1 MSALRIFPPTDGG
14 KPVDINDVA
23 EYLTM
28 KEYACDLPAI
38 RKALET
44 AEKEETEILL
54 NTQTRYPERE
64 CYKLTITPDKMQAYA
79 KFYAAS
85 VGGEN
90 MTPQEFVHDL
100 ILRGIKCGLKKEEVI
115 KFFQKRRY
123 CEEILVVEGKAP
135 VQGKDAYIEYKF
147 NTDKKARPTLNED
160 GSVDFFHLNIL
171 NHCNKGDVLAVLHPA
186 QPGVAG
192 STIMGDK
199 IMPAEV
205 KNVTFNYGH
214 NIEKSEDGLTLFS
227 MVDGHVELVDGAIF
241 VSDEL
246 SVKNVT
252 FNYGH
257 NIEKSEDGLTLFSMV
272 DGHVELVDGAIFV
285 SDELSV
291 ENVDNSTGNID
302 YDGNVQ
308 INGNVSTN
316 FQVKAKGDIMVKGV
330 VEGAVLEAGGNI
342 IITRGMN
349 GMGKGV
355 LRAEGNIVSK
365 FLENVTAE
373 AKGYISSES
382 ILHSRISAG
391 GEVNV
396 DGKRGF
402 ITGGRVC
409 ATGSVNVKILG
420 SEMGADTIIEVGA
433 DPAVKE
439 RIKQL
444 QQQVN
449 EDMKTLQMVQ
459 PILLSTKQK
468 LAQGVRLSDE
478 QIKYVQSLVLA
489 NEQKT
494 RALEEANKELHE
506 LEEQAGDPAD
516 TVVRV
521 KGVVYPG
528 TRICIGDVSM
538 IVQKP
543 SHYCRFVRERGD
555 VKMKPF

>member
-1 MSALRIFPPTDGG
+1 MNGYFRLVNGEKMSAIRMIPPTEGG
-14 KPVDINDVA
+14 KPVDINDVV

-28 KEYACDLPAI
+28 KEYACDLPALK
-38 RKALET
+38 RAVET
-44 AEKEETEILL
+44 AEKEETEVLL
-54 NTQTRYPERE
+54 GTVTRYPERE

-79 KFYAAS
+79 KFYASS

-90 MTPQEFVHDL
+90 MTPQELVQDL
-100 ILRGIKCGLKKEEVI
+100 LTRGIKSGIKKDEI
-115 KFFQKRRY
+115 LKFFSRRQY
-123 CEEILVVEGKAP
+123 CENILVAQGRLP

-147 NTDKKARPTLNED
+147 NTDKKAKPTLKED
-160 GSVDFFHLNIL
+160 GSVDFFNLNIL
-171 NHCNKGDVLAVLHPA
+171 NHCNKGDELAILHPEV
-186 QPGVAG
+186 PGEPG
-192 STIMGDK
+192 SNIMGDK

-205 KNVTFNYGH
+205 KKAAFDYGH
-214 NIEKSEDGLTLFS
+214 NIEMSEDGQKLISL
-227 MVDGHVELVDGAIF
+227 VDGHVELVDGAVF

-246 SVKNVT
+246 V
-252 FNYGH
+252 
-257 NIEKSEDGLTLFSMV
+257 
-272 DGHVELVDGAIFV
+272 
-285 SDELSV
+285 V

-302 YDGNVQ
+302 YEGNVQ
-308 INGNVSTN
+308 INGNVFTN
-316 FQVKAKGDIMVKGV
+316 FRVKAKGDIMVKGV
-330 VEGAVLEAGGNI
+330 VEGAHLEAGGNI

-355 LRAEGNIVSK
+355 LRAEGNIVAK

-373 AKGYISSES
+373 AKGYVASES

-409 ATGSVNVKILG
+409 ATGSIDVKTLG
-420 SEMGADTIIEVGA
+420 SEMGADTVIEVGA

-444 QQQVN
+444 QQQIA

-459 PILLSTKQK
+459 PILVSTKQK
-468 LAQGVRLSDE
+468 LAQGVRLNDE
-478 QIKYVQSLVLA
+478 QIKYVQTLVLA

-494 RALEEANKELHE
+494 KSLEESNKELQE
-506 LEEQAGDPAD
+506 LQKQVGNPLD

-521 KGVVYPG
+521 HGMVYPG

-538 IVQKP
+538 VVQKT
-543 SHYCRFVRERGD
+543 SHYCRFIRDRGD
-555 VKMKPF
+555 VKMVPF

>member
-1 MSALRIFPPTDGG
+1 MNGYFRLVNGEKMSALRLFPPKEGG
-14 KPVDINDVA
+14 RPVTINDVA

-28 KEYACDLPAI
+28 KNYACDLPAI
-38 RKALET
+38 KRAVET
-44 AEKEETEILL
+44 AQKEETEILL
-54 NTQTRYPERE
+54 NTQTRIAERE

-90 MTPQEFVHDL
+90 MTPQELVHDL
-100 ILRGIKCGLKKEEVI
+100 SLRGIKCGIKKDEII
-115 KFFQKRRY
+115 KFFQKRNY
-123 CEEILVVEGKAP
+123 CEDILVAQGKDP

-147 NTDKKARPTLNED
+147 NTDKKAKPTLKED

-171 NHCNKGDVLAVLHPA
+171 NHCTKGDELAVLHPA

-192 STIMGDK
+192 STIMGDR
-199 IMPAEV
+199 IMPADV

-214 NIEKSEDGLTLFS
+214 NIEKSEDGLTIFS
-227 MVDGHVELVDGAIF
+227 MVDGHVELVDGPVF

-246 SVKNVT
+246 V
-252 FNYGH
+252 
-257 NIEKSEDGLTLFSMV
+257 
-272 DGHVELVDGAIFV
+272 
-285 SDELSV
+285 V

-302 YDGNVQ
+302 YEGNVQ

-330 VEGAVLEAGGNI
+330 VEGAFLEAGGNI
-342 IITRGMN
+342 IIARGMN

-355 LRAEGNIVSK
+355 LKAEGNVISK
-365 FLENVTAE
+365 FLENATVE
-373 AKGYISSES
+373 SKGYVSSES
-382 ILHSRISAG
+382 ILHSRIFAG
-391 GEVNV
+391 AEVNV

-409 ATGSVNVKILG
+409 ATGSVNVKTLG

-439 RIKQL
+439 RMKQL
-444 QQQVN
+444 QQQIA

-459 PILLSTKQK
+459 PILVSTKQK

-494 RALEEANKELHE
+494 NALTKANKELEE
-506 LEEQAGDPAD
+506 LQKQAENPAD
-516 TVVRV
+516 TVIRV
-521 KGVVYPG
+521 KGMVYPG
-528 TRICIGDVSM
+528 TKICIGDVSM
-538 IVQKP
+538 IVHKT
-543 SHYCRFVRERGD
+543 SHYCRFIKDRGD
-555 VKMKPF
+555 VKMMPF

>member
-1 MSALRIFPPTDGG
+1 MNGYFRLVNGEKMSAIRMIPPTEGG
-14 KPVDINDVA
+14 KPIDINDVV

-28 KEYACDLPAI
+28 KEYACDLPALRRAI
-38 RKALET
+38 ET
-44 AEKEETEILL
+44 AEKEETEVLL
-54 NTQTRYPERE
+54 GTVTRLPERE

-79 KFYAAS
+79 KFYAPS

-90 MTPQEFVHDL
+90 MTVQELVQDL
-100 ILRGIKCGLKKEEVI
+100 LMRGIKCGINKMEIL
-115 KFFQKRRY
+115 KFFSKRQY
-123 CEEILVVEGKAP
+123 CENILVAEGKPP

-147 NTDKKARPTLNED
+147 NTDKKAKPTLNED

-171 NHCNKGDVLAVLHPA
+171 NHCNKGDELAVLHPA
-186 QPGVAG
+186 VPGEAG
-192 STIMGDK
+192 SNIMGAK

-205 KNVTFNYGH
+205 KKVSFDYGH
-214 NIEKSEDGLTLFS
+214 NIEVSEDGLRLIS
-227 MVDGHVELVDGAIF
+227 QVDGHVELVDNAVF

-246 SVKNVT
+246 V
-252 FNYGH
+252 
-257 NIEKSEDGLTLFSMV
+257 
-272 DGHVELVDGAIFV
+272 
-285 SDELSV
+285 V

-302 YDGNVQ
+302 YEGNVQ
-308 INGNVSTN
+308 INGNVFTN
-316 FQVKAKGDIMVKGV
+316 FQVKAKGNIMVKGV

-349 GMGKGV
+349 GMGKGI
-355 LRAEGNIVSK
+355 LRAEGNIVAK

-373 AKGYISSES
+373 AKGYVASES

-396 DGKRGF
+396 DGRRGF

-409 ATGSVNVKILG
+409 ATGSINVKTLG
-420 SEMGADTIIEVGA
+420 SEMGADTVIEVGA

-444 QQQVN
+444 QQQIA

-459 PILLSTKQK
+459 PILVSTKQK
-468 LAQGVRLSDE
+468 LAQGVRLNDE
-478 QIKYVQSLVLA
+478 QIKYVQTLVLA

-494 RALEEANKELHE
+494 KSLEESNKELQE
-506 LEEQAGDPAD
+506 LQKQVGNPMD

-521 KGVVYPG
+521 HGMVYPG
-528 TRICIGDVSM
+528 TRICIGDVAM
-538 IVQKP
+538 IVHKTA
-543 SHYCRFVRERGD
+543 HYCRFIRDKGD
-555 VKMKPF
+555 VKMVPF

>member
-1 MSALRIFPPTDGG
+1 MNGYFRLVNGEKMSALRIFPPTDGG

-199 IMPAEV
+199 IMPAE
-205 KNVTFNYGH
+205 
-214 NIEKSEDGLTLFS
+214 
-227 MVDGHVELVDGAIF
+227 
-241 VSDEL
+241 
-246 SVKNVT
+246 VKNVT